1 MVRKGR
7 QCLWLERVPVPT
19 SCMHY
24 GGSVT
29 TFRSN
34 RHRHSHYTVLLG
46 TPLLAPLECA
56 PAALWLDYTVTCLT
70 QHTWKLVLV
79 GEPVLAPAPKVAV
92 VLERTNIYVYSI
104 RTTQGEVLP
113 SMDSTMVR
121 QGSLLLAWSALCFSL
136 CQCATV
142 PIDRL
147 PRSVMTR
154 EVFEE
159 YMNKGRL
166 LVVEG
171 GASEWK
177 ALDEWD
183 LDWFISRFP
192 DDAIQ
197 LRSARSGMTY
207 EERPQMTLGE
217 YKGWVADKLDGK
229 HYFSWVNN
237 DETVSQQH
245 LQEYVHLLQCPSSLA
260 YSHKARTL
268 PPRYF
273 SVPHY
278 FPANA
283 KSHWH
288 PEWIYFGTSRSGV
301 DRHMDTMCSAKW
313 SVHLRGIKKWVL
325 SDPLV
330 RRGPKY
336 TATLQPGDILLFF
349 PQCVLALIQRPGRV
363 HDGVSFATNTA
374 VGAWWQVLARNCHA
388 DQRFA
393 VIQQLF

>member
-268 PPRYF
+268 PPGTFRCHTTF
-273 SVPHY
+273 PPMPSLIGTRSGFTLERLEAGWTVTWTLCVPPSGLFTY
-278 FPANA
+278 VA
-283 KSHWH
+283 
-288 PEWIYFGTSRSGV
+288 SRSGYCRTRWFV
-301 DRHMDTMCSAKW
+301 GVPSTPPHYNPATSCCSSHSAFW
-313 SVHLRGIKKWVL
+313 R
-325 SDPLV
+325 
-330 RRGPKY
+330 
-336 TATLQPGDILLFF
+336 
-349 PQCVLALIQRPGRV
+349 
-363 HDGVSFATNTA
+363 
-374 VGAWWQVLARNCHA
+374 
-388 DQRFA
+388 
-393 VIQQLF
+393 